1 MLLVL
6 RCFYFLFGTH
16 DRKATEEPKT
26 EEDEVVKEKK
36 RNEPPLK
43 ERELRERNLHLL
55 RIKITECRFPAF
67 LGSCSFLS
75 SYNLYTVFINGS

>member
-36 RNEPPLK
+36 RRK
-43 ERELRERNLHLL
+43 G
-55 RIKITECRFPAF
+55 K
-67 LGSCSFLS
+67 
-75 SYNLYTVFINGS
+75 